1 MRKSPFRENHFMK
14 TRKPIQH
21 FSRFFYRYWRNQ
33 ATKVLSRLLVKRF
46 SSAAARTLMGELA
59 RVSAHPLRVRAF
71 FHSPDTTM
79 KAPQKGVG
87 LVFENLSF
95 LQNIFPQ
102 KSYFNYVKIIN
113 FCLKIGG
120 IRVRKINGSATKNSS
135 CELSKQTQLRRGRR
149 VNIPFLVGVSRKTWT
164 LQRDLHNNSYSEI
177 WFPRALPYNQ
187 AFAHTDTNILVL
199 FKKANIS
206 KIE

>member
-1 MRKSPFRENHFMK
+1 MRKSPYRENHFMK

-71 FHSPDTTM
+71 YSPDTTM

-87 LVFENLSF
+87 LVFEKPFFPYQIFFLKNLI
-95 LQNIFPQ
+95 LTL
-102 KSYFNYVKIIN
+102 KIIN
-113 FCLKIGG
+113 FCEKIGG

-135 CELSKQTQLRRGRR
+135 ELSKQTQLRRGRR